1 MGRVK
6 SEKTTGESILRMTTE
21 LPSTGDLTIPTIRR
35 FCSHGARD
43 VRRTVANR
51 AAHFAF
57 PCLGFRFKDRSTWV
71 ETLMVLDPL
80 VSHPWKQEAVVMI
93 HRSLMRMPSQ
103 TCCPFL

>member
-1 MGRVK
+1 MSRSRFAPHPSVTHVAPRWMKSSEEGRQMGRVK

-51 AAHFAF
+51 SAHLAF
-57 PCLGFRFKDRSTWV
+57 PCLEDSD
-71 ETLMVLDPL
+71 L
-80 VSHPWKQEAVVMI
+80 
-93 HRSLMRMPSQ
+93 
-103 TCCPFL
+103 